1 MAEAITMPKLG
12 FDMREGVLIRWVK
25 NEGEAINKGDILAE
39 IETDKA
45 TVEVESHAS
54 GTVRKLFGGQGD
66 SIPVGATM
74 AIIGS
79 ADESIDGLMPAGGA
93 ATAAPAPETP
103 ASAAPATLK
112 ADAPAAETPA
122 PVPAAAAPV
131 AAPVA
136 AAAPAAPALPANV
149 GPIKA
154 SPLAKKVAADNKVDL
169 AQVHGTGPSG
179 RIVRKDVEAAMSA
192 PAPVAA
198 AAPSTVSGL
207 PSTVYAPRADEVIQ
221 MTKLRQAIGRRLV
234 QSKQE
239 LPHFYV
245 TREYKM
251 DALLETR
258 KQVNAYL
265 PEGEKLSVND
275 FVLKAVALTLRQFP
289 NLNAKM
295 DGDKIIRIGA
305 INIGVAVTI
314 EGGLMTVVC
323 KNTDQKPLRVISAEV
338 KTMAARAR
346 EGKVKP
352 EDVDGSTFST
362 SNMGMYD
369 VENFAAIINP
379 PEVGILAI
387 SSAREVPVVEDG
399 TVKVGSRMKATISVD
414 HRVSDGAE
422 AAKFMQALATYL
434 EEPLRLM
441 L

>member
-1 MAEAITMPKLG
+1 MVGLSLP
-12 FDMREGVLIRWVK
+12 D
-25 NEGEAINKGDILAE
+25 GDTTAR
-39 IETDKA
+39 KA
-45 TVEVESHAS
+45 AV
-54 GTVRKLFGGQGD
+54 
-66 SIPVGATM
+66 
-74 AIIGS
+74 
-79 ADESIDGLMPAGGA
+79 
-93 ATAAPAPETP
+93 APP
-103 ASAAPATLK
+103 
-112 ADAPAAETPA
+112 
-122 PVPAAAAPV
+122 
-131 AAPVA
+131 
-136 AAAPAAPALPANV
+136 LPANV

-154 SPLAKKVAADNKVDL
+154 SPLAKKVAADSKVDL
-169 AQVHGTGPSG
+169 ATVHGTGPGG

-198 AAPSTVSGL
+198 AAASFPSATY
-207 PSTVYAPRADEVIQ
+207 TPRADEVIQ

-234 QSKQE
+234 ESKQN

-295 DGDKIIRIGA
+295 EGDKIIRIGA

-314 EGGLMTVVC
+314 DGGLMTVVC
-323 KNTDQKPLRVISAEV
+323 KNTDQKPLRTISAEV

-369 VENFAAIINP
+369 VENFMAIINP

-399 TVKVGSRMKATISVD
+399 QVKVASRMKATVSVD